1 MNRYEYANGNRCQQ
15 NVNKESMGIANVSRY
30 KLDDKFG
37 RNIVAYERY
46 STLCLKILHKC
57 Q

>member
-1 MNRYEYANGNRCQQ
+1 MSAGCKQMNRYEYANGNRCQQ

-37 RNIVAYERY
+37 RNIMAYE
-46 STLCLKILHKC
+46 
-57 Q
+57 